1 MHTDVIVADHLSVGY
16 GTAIVVEDVSLRLA
30 PGTLV
35 ALMGSNGSGKSTILK
50 TLVGLIPPVHG
61 SVSVLGGAPGRHPAR
76 TAYVPQHSAT
86 SETLPLRAR
95 DVVAM
100 GRYAHL
106 GLLSRFTRRD
116 REVVDA
122 AMSTMGVTAFAGK
135 PLQSLSG
142 GQCQRVHLAQ
152 AIAHEADVWFLDEPT
167 AGLDAEGRDTVAACV
182 AAARASG
189 ACVVVSTHDI
199 DDARE
204 ADIVLLVAKEV
215 IAQGSPREVLTDANL
230 RRMYGFTGQ
239 H

>member
-1 MHTDVIVADHLSVGY
+1 
-16 GTAIVVEDVSLRLA
+16 
-30 PGTLV
+30 
-35 ALMGSNGSGKSTILK
+35 
-50 TLVGLIPPVHG
+50 
-61 SVSVLGGAPGRHPAR
+61 
-76 TAYVPQHSAT
+76 
-86 SETLPLRAR
+86 
-95 DVVAM
+95 M

-122 AMSTMGVTAFAGK
+122 AMATMGVTSFADK

>member
-1 MHTDVIVADHLSVGY
+1 MPTDIIVTDNLSVGY
-16 GTAIVVEDVSLRLA
+16 GSIAVVDHLNLRLA

-50 TLVGLIPPVHG
+50 TLVGLIRPVSG
-61 SVSVLGGAPGRHPAR
+61 LVTVLGHAPGAYPAQV
-76 TAYVPQHSAT
+76 AYVPQHSAT

-100 GRYAHL
+100 GRYARL
-106 GLLSRFTRRD
+106 GLLSRFNRHD
-116 REVVDA
+116 RKVVDD
-122 AMSTMGVTAFAGK
+122 AMLTMGVTSFADK

-167 AGLDAEGRDTVAACV
+167 AGLDVEGRDTVTACV
-182 AAARASG
+182 DAARERG

-199 DDARE
+199 EDARM
-204 ADIVLLVAKEV
+204 ADVVLLVAKEV
-215 IAQGSPREVLTDANL
+215 IAQGSPKEVLTDANL

>member
-1 MHTDVIVADHLSVGY
+1 MSTDMIVANDLSVGY
-16 GTAIVVEDVSLRLA
+16 GSHAVVDHVNLRLA

-50 TLVGLIPPVHG
+50 TLVGLLQPVSG
-61 SVSVLGGAPGRHPAR
+61 SVSVLGDVPGSHPAR
-76 TAYVPQHSAT
+76 VAYVPQHSAT

-100 GRYAHL
+100 GRYARL
-106 GLLSRFTRRD
+106 GLLARFSRHDRD
-116 REVVDA
+116 VVDE
-122 AMSTMGVTAFAGK
+122 AMHTMGVSSFADK

-167 AGLDAEGRDTVAACV
+167 AGLDAEGRDTVTACV
-182 AAARASG
+182 SAARERG